1 MGIEI
6 APPVRLRSET
16 LKSESSQSKVSSSS
30 EDPIKESLKLLEV
43 KPEEVAQAFLEFSG
57 GAVSTGV
64 LHGILNIIF
73 EVWFPQ
79 YAGKPLLG
87 FEPLPPIDD
96 WLVGA
101 APLLTGVAATQMGN
115 RDLMR
120 VGVGGALYWGAM
132 IVHNVILRAKAY
144 GVGPRSSPA
153 STAPAEEPAAMPR
166 KQVSTEPTKGR
177 YRITG

>member
-6 APPVRLRSET
+6 EPPLRLKTGGSRFEM
-16 LKSESSQSKVSSSS
+16 SSSS
-30 EDPIKESLKLLEV
+30 EDPIKESLRLLEI
-43 KPEEVAQAFLEFSG
+43 KPEEVAQAILELSG

-64 LHGILNIIF
+64 LDGFLGIIF
-73 EVWFPQ
+73 DMWLPQ
-79 YAGKPLLG
+79 YAGKPLFG

-101 APLLTGVAATQMGN
+101 APLLTGVAAAQMGN

-132 IVHNVILRAKAY
+132 IVHNMIFRAKAY
-144 GVGPRSSPA
+144 GVGPRSSQA
-153 STAPAEEPAAMPR
+153 STSPAAAPTTTPR
-166 KQVSTEPTKGR
+166 TQAPTEPTKGR
-177 YRITG
+177 YLVTV